1 MMEMMMATN
10 KLNVDNVS
18 NNLFILSGDEDEQTP
33 YDWDNMPEFVQEEN
47 EAYAKITVRIRNE
60 EDLAKFREIMEQPSI
75 TTKTKAVWYP
85 ALDRNRNSLLRW
97 MDDE

>member
-1 MMEMMMATN
+1 MATN
-10 KLNVDNVS
+10 KLNVDTAS
-18 NNLFILSGDEDEQTP
+18 NNLFILAGEEDTRTP
-33 YDWDNMPEFVQEEN
+33 YDWDGMPEFVQEDA

-60 EDLAKFREIMEQPSI
+60 DDLKKFAEIMNQPSI

-97 MDDE
+97 MDEE